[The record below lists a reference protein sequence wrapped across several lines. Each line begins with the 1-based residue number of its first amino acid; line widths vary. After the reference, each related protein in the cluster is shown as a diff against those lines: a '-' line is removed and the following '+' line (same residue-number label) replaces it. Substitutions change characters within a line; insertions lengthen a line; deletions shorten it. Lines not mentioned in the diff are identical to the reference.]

1 MILTPFG
8 RRSTDRLAN
17 SASSPDTAIGP
28 PTAFIDQGS
37 EFEGKLSFKDTAR
50 IDGRFRGEISS
61 ENTLEVGETG
71 QIDADVKA
79 QNVMISGEVT
89 GKITAARMVV
99 LFKTARVKGTITT
112 PSLIVE
118 EGANFNGEIAMGGTP
133 KASVKPAEA
142 GKAAP
147 LKAVEGKNVGAAS

>member
-8 RRSTDRLAN
+8 RRTTDRLA
-17 SASSPDTAIGP
+17 SPTTATETMIGP

-79 QNVMISGEVT
+79 QNILVSGEVN

-99 LFKTARVKGTITT
+99 LFKTARVKGIINT
-112 PSLIVE
+112 PSLVVE
-118 EGANFNGEIAMGGTP
+118 EGASFNGEIEMGGTQKP
-133 KASVKPAEA
+133 SVKSVEA
-142 GKAAP
+142 GKASLP
-147 LKAVEGKNVGAAS
+147 LKAVDGAAS